1 MARRFGEYIVYRL
14 VLALFVILGV
24 VTIVFFISRVIPS
37 DPAGLWVG
45 AHPTKE
51 AIEKAT
57 EELHLNEP
65 LIKQY
70 FYYLSSLLHGD
81 LGVSIRTH
89 NPVAHDLKSAFTA
102 TFELILAAELVAM
115 VVGVILGVY
124 SAVKKDSWLDNLS
137 RVFAIS
143 GVSLPTFWFGMI
155 LQLVFFKY
163 LGVLPLAGRV
173 DSVVILENPLEII
186 TGFYL
191 LDSLITGNIAI
202 FIDALKHLILPAI
215 TLAMYPIGLI
225 TRQVRSM
232 MIEVLQENYIRTAW
246 AYGIPPKRVYF
257 KYALKNAIAP
267 ALITVGLSFAYTLI
281 GAFLVELI
289 FNWPGLGR
297 YAAYSILSMDYP
309 AILGVTIIAAV
320 TYVFINLFV
329 DLIQVYLDPRI
340 EL

>member
-1 MARRFGEYIVYRL
+1 MKFREYVVYRF
-14 VLALFVILGV
+14 VLAIFVIIGV
-24 VTIVFFISRVIPS
+24 VTVVFFVSRIIPS
-37 DPAGLWVG
+37 DPAALWVG
-45 AHPTKE
+45 AHPTPE
-51 AIEKAT
+51 AIEKAR
-57 EELHLNEP
+57 EQLHLNDP

-70 FYYLSSLLHGD
+70 AYYLWSLLHGD
-81 LGVSIRTH
+81 LGLSIRTH

-102 TFELILAAELVAM
+102 TFELILVAEFIALLI
-115 VVGVILGVY
+115 GIPLGVY

-137 RVFAIS
+137 RLFAIS
-143 GVSLPTFWFGMI
+143 GVSLPAFWFGI
-155 LQLVFFKY
+155 VLQLIFFKH
-163 LGVLPLAGRV
+163 LQLLPLAGRV
-173 DSVVILENPLEII
+173 DTVVLLQHPLKVI

-191 LDSLITGNIAI
+191 IDSLITGNIPV
-202 FIDALKHLILPAI
+202 FIDALKHIILPAI

-246 AYGIPPKRVYF
+246 AYGIPPKKIYF

-267 ALITVGLSFAYTLI
+267 ALITVGLSFAYTLV

-309 AILGVTIIAAV
+309 AVLGVTIVAA
-320 TYVFINLFV
+320 TAYVFINLIV
-329 DLIQVYLDPRI
+329 DIIQVYLDPRI
-340 EL
+340 KL